1 MDGNNPSS
9 SSGSYG
15 KWNVSSS
22 ATLPSS
28 SAGVLASSSA
38 TSAAATL
45 AVGSMTL
52 GSTSQHQSAQS
63 KNIDDFK
70 YDYVFITIFYKL
82 RCFEAEF
89 NK

>member
-1 MDGNNPSS
+1 MDGNNPAS

-15 KWNVSSS
+15 KWNVCSS

-63 KNIDDFK
+63 KKIFLHTFSKKSIFID
-70 YDYVFITIFYKL
+70 L
-82 RCFEAEF
+82 SCA
-89 NK
+89 NKTL